1 MEKNKNKMNTQK
13 KSFLYRISPKNYS
26 IGIKLNVFG
35 LLLVIISILVA
46 NVISLKFF
54 RNNITKTNIDH
65 VEQEIVNRK
74 NAIETQYGN
83 LIKAISD
90 ISNESLGNDVSS
102 LNNSFNS
109 FINDLQYSSAS
120 WNDSLKLYDLAVA
133 NYYSNFVINKIKY
146 NKPTLESIAPT
157 EKTALALQYYYLVNN
172 PYAFNENYSFEKSP
186 VNSDY
191 NSQHKNF
198 HEKIQRI
205 VRKTKFQNVYLIEGK
220 KGNVIYSYKK
230 NIATGRNIYK
240 DYLKHTDLA
249 LAFQKALLTKPGSI
263 VTLDYNYYIPEF
275 NKPVAF
281 FSIPL
286 LKNGNK
292 NAVLVFELS
301 SEFFS
306 NELMQKEDN
315 LHKSDIIS
323 FSIVGKDKKL
333 RSSPVEELYDKEEFT
348 NNIKKF
354 GDEDNLALLI
364 KTGAMALSFNNRLS
378 LEKNETYT
386 GLDYLNR
393 KSFINSLPLNLN
405 GFDWYIV
412 AAKDHNNAFSFLNK
426 IISFYFFELIVLSI
440 ISILITYAFRLTIT
454 KRLISLRN
462 NMKKLIKGEPA
473 EKVEGVWNDEIKDL
487 LNSFNELHNR
497 IDNAS
502 HFALQLSSGDYK
514 EEFKAV
520 SKTDNFAQSLNTLKE
535 ALVENKQAIDLREQ
549 EDKIRNWTNEGIAK
563 FNDLLRQSNNDI
575 KNLAYIIIESLIE
588 YVHANIGGIFLVE
601 GETEKYISL
610 IASFAYDRR
619 KSDKKRIEIGEG
631 LIGNCY
637 LEKKPIYLTKLPQDY
652 MEIGSGMGK
661 TDPNVLYIVPLLYDQ
676 EVLGFLEIASLEEF
690 KKHEIDFIKKLA
702 ENIAATFSSVR
713 LNTKTAV
720 LLEESKR
727 RANEIAQQ
735 EEEMRQNLEEMQ
747 ATQEELARLRD
758 EDEQKTK
765 ELKTDIN
772 KARSMVQE
780 LVNSMTGEVYVK
792 DSNGVIILA
801 NEEIA
806 KRFNTTPQKL
816 IGKTDNDIYTNERAE
831 KEQELDSMVL
841 KEGIFSDEIIELV
854 GTEERKYFVVKKQ
867 FHLPITKETGVITIR
882 NKR

>member
-1 MEKNKNKMNTQK
+1 MNTQK
-13 KSFLYRISPKNYS
+13 KSFLHRISPKNYS

-35 LLLVIISILVA
+35 LLLVMISILVA
-46 NVISLKFF
+46 NGISLKFF
-54 RNNITKTNIDH
+54 RNNITKTNIEH
-65 VEQEIVNRK
+65 VEQEIVNK
-74 NAIETQYGN
+74 KKAIETQYGN
-83 LIKAISD
+83 LINSIHD
-90 ISNESLGNDVSS
+90 VSNASLGNYVSA
-102 LNNSFNS
+102 LNNSFNT
-109 FINDLQYSSAS
+109 FISDLEYSSAS
-120 WNDSLKLYDLAVA
+120 WNDSLKFYDLI
-133 NYYSNFVINKIKY
+133 NTHYYTNFVLDKIEY
-146 NKPTLESIAPT
+146 NKPSLESILPT
-157 EKTALALQYYYLVNN
+157 EKTAVAVQFYYLANN
-172 PYAFNENYSFEKSP
+172 PFPFEDNYSLEESP

-191 NSQHKNF
+191 NAQHKNF
-198 HEKIQRI
+198 HEKIQRF
-205 VRKTKFQNVYLIEGK
+205 VRKGKYQNVYLIESK
-220 KGNVIYSYKK
+220 KGNIIYSYKK
-230 NIATGRNIYK
+230 NIATGRNIYS
-240 DYLKHTDLA
+240 DYLKHTNLA
-249 LAFQKALLTKPGSI
+249 VAFQKALLVKPGSI
-263 VTLDYNYYIPEF
+263 VSLDYDYFLPEL

-286 LKNGNK
+286 VNNGNK

-301 SEFFS
+301 SDYFS
-306 NELMQKEDN
+306 RELIQKDDN
-315 LHKSDIIS
+315 LQKSDIIS
-323 FSIVGKDKKL
+323 FSIIGKDKIL
-333 RSSPVEELYDKEEFT
+333 RNAPVEEVSNKEEFYQELDK
-348 NNIKKF
+348 IH
-354 GDEDNLALLI
+354 DEDHLALLI
-364 KTGAMALSFNNRLS
+364 KTGAMTLSFGNQ
-378 LEKNETYT
+378 LEPGKNATYT
-386 GLDYLNR
+386 GMDYLNR
-393 KSFINSLPLNLN
+393 LSFISSLPLNIN
-405 GFDWYIV
+405 GFDWYVV
-412 AAKDHNNAFSFLNK
+412 ASKDHKNAFAFLNK
-426 IISFYFFELIVLSI
+426 ILSFYILELIALSI
-440 ISILITYAFRLTIT
+440 ISIIITYMFRLTIT
-454 KRLISLRN
+454 KRLIALRN

-473 EKVEGVWNDEIKDL
+473 EKVEGIWNDEVKDL
-487 LNSFNELHNR
+487 LNSFNELNNR

-502 HFALQLSSGDYK
+502 HFALKLSSGDYT

-520 SKTDNFAQSLNTLKE
+520 SKTDNFAQSLNTLKK
-535 ALVENKQAIDLREQ
+535 ALVENKQSIDLREQ
-549 EDKIRNWTNEGIAK
+549 EDKIRNWINEGIAK
-563 FNDLLRQSNNDI
+563 FNDLLRQSNDDI
-575 KNLAYIIIESLIE
+575 KNLAYIIIENLIE
-588 YVHANIGGIFLVE
+588 YVNANIGGVFLVE
-601 GETEKYISL
+601 GDSDKHINL

-637 LEKKPIYLTKLPQDY
+637 LEKKPIYLRKLPQDY

-661 TDPNVLYIVPLLYDQ
+661 TNPNILFIVPLLYDQ

-792 DSNGVIILA
+792 DSHGVIVLA

-816 IGKTDNDIYTNERAE
+816 IGKTDSDIYTSDRAE
-831 KEQELDSMVL
+831 KEQELDKLVL
-841 KEGIFSDEIIELV
+841 NEGIYSDEITELV
-854 GTEERKYFVVKKQ
+854 GTEERKYFIVKKQ
-867 FHLPITKETGVITIR
+867 FHLPITRETGVITIR